1 MKIGVM
7 FFRLFILVISNGL
20 LLLPAASFAENKVGI
35 TKDLKSLEIKYAG
48 KTVVIERIQ
57 DTKNKLTNGFAK
69 TSRVCPPFCIQPIT
83 IHPDVKT
90 VGETELLAF
99 IDNEVQNSKGLLIDA
114 RLPDWFEKGTIPGS
128 INIPFSILDGGMEND
143 HAKKILKLLGATETG
158 DEWDFGNVQ
167 SLMLFCN
174 GLWCGQSQQAIKNL
188 MLMGYPTKKLFWYR
202 GGMQSWQ
209 LLGLTVVTP

>member
-1 MKIGVM
+1 M
-7 FFRLFILVISNGL
+7 
-20 LLLPAASFAENKVGI
+20 
-35 TKDLKSLEIKYAG
+35 
-48 KTVVIERIQ
+48 
-57 DTKNKLTNGFAK
+57 
-69 TSRVCPPFCIQPIT
+69 
-83 IHPDVKT
+83 
-90 VGETELLAF
+90 GETELLAF

-188 MLMGYPTKKLFWYR
+188 MLMGYPAKKLFWYR
-202 GGMQSWQ
+202 GSMQS
-209 LLGLTVVTP
+209 